1 MNQVGQ
7 ITFDGNTLEVYDS
20 LDKPYFRV
28 GEISKI
34 LEYSNGKTSQ
44 ILELVEQD
52 EQLRTVVQLSGQR
65 REVMMVTELGLYNL
79 LSQSKKPMARKWRR
93 VIHSN
98 LILLRRDSK
107 LNIEEQFREWDL
119 MADNLFIDEETG
131 ELMEFNTVA
140 GGDVE
145 VRPYVENK

>member
-1 MNQVGQ
+1 
-7 ITFDGNTLEVYDS
+7 
-20 LDKPYFRV
+20 
-28 GEISKI
+28 
-34 LEYSNGKTSQ
+34 
-44 ILELVEQD
+44 
-52 EQLRTVVQLSGQR
+52 
-65 REVMMVTELGLYNL
+65 MMVTELGLYNL

-98 LILLRRDSK
+98 LILLRRDAK